1 MSKKIQYTI
10 EKPFR
15 SSPGILYEFLTSPS
29 ALVLWFADYVDLT
42 EDIYTFGWNGD
53 FQEAEI
59 LIDIEEDTFRLR
71 WLDDE
76 DEKAFFEFKIRKSEI
91 TNETILFI
99 TDFAEKED
107 LKSSKDLWDSQLNDL
122 ARVVGAA

>member
-1 MSKKIQYTI
+1 MD
-10 EKPFR
+10 
-15 SSPGILYEFLTSPS
+15 GIG
-29 ALVLWFADYVDLT
+29 
-42 EDIYTFGWNGD
+42 DI
-53 FQEAEI
+53 QEAEI

-99 TDFAEKED
+99 TDFAEKDD